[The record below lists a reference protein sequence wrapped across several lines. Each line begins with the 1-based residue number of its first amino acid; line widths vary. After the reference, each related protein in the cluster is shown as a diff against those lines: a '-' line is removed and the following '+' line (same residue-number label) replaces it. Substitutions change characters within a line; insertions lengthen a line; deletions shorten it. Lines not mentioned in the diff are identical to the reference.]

1 MELLH
6 RAPPGVRFLGEIGP
20 PGADCAK
27 RYRRSITAIQR
38 ALEILGTPPPAWLWD
53 IAPPIVL
60 PAEDRMAEGWRS
72 AIWCAL
78 GTSGHSVLIKVYA
91 SLECGDPA
99 QRWRRIGQALI
110 ELGRRPSLER
120 LCDMPS
126 SVSGQSWPVGVAF
139 DILPDGSPGRIEAYF
154 KAGEV
159 GPSWLARWYAAAGLP
174 DEIHAVRTAL
184 EAFPWH
190 RDRPYWAGSLFVSAE
205 FDASENLT
213 LKTDLAVSRWI
224 AGDARIVRCVRSLA
238 GRLGLNDAGYL
249 RSLRQLHD
257 WPPHPS
263 KTRSHHV
270 VGIGCEENGARH
282 INVYCEPTTQI

>member
-1 MELLH
+1 MRAAALPPGLAVKIAACRRVLTDGALQRPLAKRYH
-6 RAPPGVRFLGEIGP
+6 GLSRINPDGLPFQWSFCIGAPPGVRFLGEIGP

-126 SVSGQSWPVGVAF
+126 SVSGQSWPVGVAL
-139 DILPDGSPGRIEAYF
+139 DILPDGDVPISVEIRG
-154 KAGEV
+154 AGV
-159 GPSWLARWYAAAGLP
+159 AG
-174 DEIHAVRTAL
+174 
-184 EAFPWH
+184 
-190 RDRPYWAGSLFVSAE
+190 
-205 FDASENLT
+205 
-213 LKTDLAVSRWI
+213 
-224 AGDARIVRCVRSLA
+224 
-238 GRLGLNDAGYL
+238 
-249 RSLRQLHD
+249 
-257 WPPHPS
+257 
-263 KTRSHHV
+263 
-270 VGIGCEENGARH
+270 
-282 INVYCEPTTQI
+282 